1 MKVMVTQHRFTRSIP
16 LLCALVACDTDE
28 FEPRDAEEAVVEEE
42 EEEDAVT
49 PAELAAADEV
59 AEQVDDADSDAPADV
74 KTDVPGDARSWGG
87 CNDND
92 SVKFCFWSE
101 PNFGGVPRVA
111 PAGHFDI
118 YFSQQLKSF
127 FKKTGTYRVA
137 LYHTGPGKCIIAG
150 PAGEWVKLP
159 TLPGNGM
166 YYRARRLNPGE
177 DC

>member
-1 MKVMVTQHRFTRSIP
+1 MFTQFRVTRSIP
-16 LLCALVACDTDE
+16 LLFTLCALVACDTEE
-28 FEPRDAEEAVVEEE
+28 FEPRDAEEAVVDEEDE
-42 EEEDAVT
+42 QYRDAGSAELVAAAEEDA
-49 PAELAAADEV
+49 
-59 AEQVDDADSDAPADV
+59 DAPWDV
-74 KTDVPGDARSWGG
+74 ETDVPGDTRSWGG

-92 SVKFCFWSE
+92 SVKFCFWFE

-118 YFSQQLKSF
+118 QFSRPIKSF

-137 LYHTGPGKCIIAG
+137 LYYSGGKCIVAG
-150 PAGEWVKLP
+150 PAGDWVKLP
-159 TLPGNGM
+159 TLPGNGI